1 KRHLYK
7 KFGIP
12 KPEHGEPVTQRQQPV
27 AVPESQMQLKLK
39 ASGNTDTQSYI
50 DGLVA
55 EATKKSSEI
64 FNQLL
69 QPIIKIIDATES
81 LEELQLKLQD
91 KEQLKQLYQE
101 MDNTE
106 LEELLTQ
113 GIYVAN
119 LIGRTA
125 EDG

>member
-1 KRHLYK
+1 M
-7 KFGIP
+7 
-12 KPEHGEPVTQRQQPV
+12 TQ
-27 AVPESQMQLKLK
+27 L
-39 ASGNTDTQSYI
+39 
-50 DGLVA
+50 
-55 EATKKSSEI
+55 
-64 FNQLL
+64 
-69 QPIIKIIDATES
+69 ES

-119 LIGRTA
+119 LIGRMA

>member
-1 KRHLYK
+1 
-7 KFGIP
+7 
-12 KPEHGEPVTQRQQPV
+12 
-27 AVPESQMQLKLK
+27 MQLKLK

>member
-1 KRHLYK
+1 MYKR
-7 KFGIP
+7 
-12 KPEHGEPVTQRQQPV
+12 Q
-27 AVPESQMQLKLK
+27 
-39 ASGNTDTQSYI
+39 
-50 DGLVA
+50 
-55 EATKKSSEI
+55 
-64 FNQLL
+64 
-69 QPIIKIIDATES
+69 
-81 LEELQLKLQD
+81 ELQLKLQD